1 MLNLNEYLSVRRE
14 LDQLDEFS
22 VDNKSENMKA
32 VKQYVE
38 NFFLKYLERDQAHLG
53 FIEQAQEAVQY
64 RLELADYG
72 EEVREWLVDIYLKY
86 GLCVDR
92 LVEHLLS
99 QCELFLLS
107 WKDEDF
113 SWYVDR
119 VCDVYGEEYPFLVE
133 DRGMLLRLVK
143 GYYWSLQDGGEF
155 PEIDD
160 GVDRW
165 VVDTYERYGVDLWA
179 FAYRY
184 LLGFVDDNDW
194 FHDGYQAEEDFFNLG
209 LFYRGVEDRPFM
221 RGRKAELEALL
232 LYNWLMYFV
241 EDMSLDRKSTRLN
254 SSHVAISYAVF
265 CLKKKIQ
272 QKR

>member
-22 VDNKSENMKA
+22 ADNKSENMKA

-38 NFFLKYLERDQAHLG
+38 DFFLKYLERDQAHLG
-53 FIEQAQEAVQY
+53 FIEQAQKAVQY

-107 WKDEDF
+107 WRDEDF

-119 VCDVYGEEYPFLVE
+119 VCNVYGEEYPFLVE
-133 DRGMLLRLVK
+133 DRGMLFSLVK
-143 GYYWSLQDGGEF
+143 DSFRSLQDGGEF
-155 PEIDD
+155 PEIDA
-160 GVDRW
+160 GIDRW

-179 FAYRY
+179 FAYWY
-184 LLGFVDDNDW
+184 LLGFMDDNDW

-232 LYNWLMYFV
+232 LYNWLRYFV
-241 EDMSLDRKSTRLN
+241 EDMSFWEEYYAWYRGVRMRSDRQREVL
-254 SSHVAISYAVF
+254 VELAD
-265 CLKKKIQ
+265 
-272 QKR
+272 